1 MTVHEV
7 IEKVTGTVVRCS
19 LDAAGIDHWI
29 EIPGWMLDPATC
41 PSGEV
46 VTSAVVDVAT
56 LVALAELLRV
66 TRAKHTVMDGAPCTP
81 GPILSAETTR
91 GEGHDER
98 NEDFP
103 TRPSPPGSGRS
114 VRGRL
119 SECGVA
125 DTGLAG
131 PAGLGATGRD
141 RPVRKPAARPR
152 RPGRRADPAGGQ
164 R

>member
-1 MTVHEV
+1 VTVHEV
-7 IEKVTGTVVRCS
+7 IEKVTGSVVRCS
-19 LDAAGIDHWI
+19 LDASGTDRWT
-29 EIPGWMLDPATC
+29 EIPAWMLDPVGC

-46 VTSAVVDVAT
+46 VISAAVDVIA
-56 LVALAELLRV
+56 LVALAELLRLI
-66 TRAKHTVMDGAPCTP
+66 RAKPAAMDGAPGRP
-81 GPILSAETTR
+81 WPILSAETTR

-103 TRPSPPGSGRS
+103 TLPSPPGSGRS
-114 VRGRL
+114 VLGRL

-131 PAGLGATGRD
+131 PAGLGATDRD
-141 RPVRKPAARPR
+141 RPARKSAARPR
-152 RPGRRADPAGGQ
+152 RPDRRADPEGGQ